1 MSEPTMPISE
11 NKMSLIGSLSFW
23 IQKNPV
29 LGFVVWVLA
38 IFCVPVGVLFRRQMG
53 QRWLSIINFYMGLLV
68 VFVFSGA
75 QQAASNMKIAFGG
88 YRKSPFGGFTLQEDT
103 RPQPET
109 SSLSDSLV
117 ANSMFFI
124 LVIYILLG
132 IYHLF
137 IIWWQEKTN
146 KPVYSYDNG
155 ISHFEILAE
164 GFMDLLNIVTKP
176 ILVLLS
182 LTLPAAERAKFGN
195 RMPLLLSDVHRFT
208 DTFFEPLMIAI
219 IGFGFVAMG
228 ANSTGMFFF
237 LSSMSVSMITQLRY
251 EVTDN
256 KLMDRRDSSIL
267 SGSVERYSDY
277 IEKGE
282 AGVIEQLKEI
292 AKDED
297 LQRKATKS
305 KIIEDI
311 PVAPPP
317 QKKVDSLDFMDI
329 IEEMNTPPK
338 SGG

>member
-1 MSEPTMPISE
+1 MPISE

-23 IQKNPV
+23 IEKNPV
-29 LGFVVWVLA
+29 LGFVVWILA

-68 VFVFSGA
+68 VFVFSSA
-75 QQAASNMKIAFGG
+75 QKIAPNLSVGYDGG
-88 YRKSPFGGFTLQEDT
+88 YRRMPLLGLNFEQNT
-103 RPQPET
+103 RPEEP
-109 SSLSDSLV
+109 SLSDTLI
-117 ANSMFFI
+117 ANSMFYI
-124 LVIYILLG
+124 LVIYVLLG

-164 GFMDLLNIVTKP
+164 GFMDLLNIIAKP
-176 ILVLLS
+176 ILGLLS
-182 LTLPAAERAKFGN
+182 LTLPAAEREKFGN

-267 SGSVERYSDY
+267 SGSVEQYSDY

-292 AKDED
+292 AKDEE
-297 LQRKATKS
+297 LQRKMTKS
-305 KIIEDI
+305 KIVEDTPI
-311 PVAPPP
+311 APPPPP

-338 SGG
+338 SRG